1 MSVAISHTEEIAVT
15 GSSDGSI
22 AIWDI
27 SKMPRLVNTIS
38 GPGMSTYSLILF
50 LFLFSLSLSFLF
62 LLFITLF
69 SFSFFFSFNS
79 SDSFLICLCRGSC

>member
-50 LFLFSLSLSFLF
+50 LFLFSLSLSFCFFYLLLYSLF
-62 LLFITLF
+62 L
-69 SFSFFFSFNS
+69 S
-79 SDSFLICLCRGSC
+79 SFLSTLLILF